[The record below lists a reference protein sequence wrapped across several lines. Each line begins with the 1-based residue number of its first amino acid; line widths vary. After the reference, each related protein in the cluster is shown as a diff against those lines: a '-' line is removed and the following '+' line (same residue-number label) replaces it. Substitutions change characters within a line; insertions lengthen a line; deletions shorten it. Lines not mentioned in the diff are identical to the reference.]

1 MDKGTTL
8 GGTRNS
14 NSGFLMKVKVTR
26 IFLVQLEYREKE
38 IEVGKKKYLTNSNN
52 RMKAIVPT

>member
-14 NSGFLMKVKVTR
+14 HSGFLIKVKVTR
-26 IFLVQLEYREKE
+26 IFLVQLENREKE
-38 IEVGKKKYLTNSNN
+38 IEVGKKYLTNSNN
-52 RMKAIVPT
+52 RMEAIVPT